1 MSEKQTDSVEQ
12 VPLSYSRSQLGRST
26 IAAPHS
32 AEQTKRLDE
41 LHYMFRC
48 YLGAN
53 IIAPIHEPLAV
64 LDVGT
69 GSGRWAIEAATE
81 YPTAEVIG
89 LDIVAITSPNFPTP
103 KNCRFV
109 VGDLTKGLYEFA
121 DASYDLVHSR

>member
-1 MSEKQTDSVEQ
+1 M
-12 VPLSYSRSQLGRST
+12 
-26 IAAPHS
+26 AAPHT
-32 AEQTKRLDE
+32 AEQTRRLDD

-53 IIAPIHEPLAV
+53 IIAPIHEPLTV

-89 LDIVAITSPNFPTP
+89 LDISITSPNFPTP
-103 KNCRFV
+103 KELPIRGGGFDKRALRICRRQLRPCTFSV
-109 VGDLTKGLYEFA
+109 RTLLTL
-121 DASYDLVHSR
+121 